1 MATLD
6 VSSHDCGMIADYK
19 NLTVENISTPD
30 LKSDIPTVICGYTCM
45 EEDYINREY
54 MGWLKTG
61 DRVLIHNCGAYSMS
75 MKGNF
80 IFPMLAMYMV
90 NDNYEIQEIMRER
103 GQLSDITARCAIG
116 GRRCAT

>member
-1 MATLD
+1 
-6 VSSHDCGMIADYK
+6 
-19 NLTVENISTPD
+19 
-30 LKSDIPTVICGYTCM
+30 
-45 EEDYINREY
+45 

-116 GRRCAT
+116 GIRCAT